1 MRKGKYGTLMRN
13 NQRDFRNE
21 HLSPDAKYLYFLF
34 YVIFIVF
41 LNKP

>member
-21 HLSPDAKYLYFLF
+21 HLSPDAKYLHFLF